1 MSFQWNMSLIFYKK
15 AFKDKKFTF
24 DSEWLRRNLNKMV
37 MILPFTQKLIIN
49 SGN

>member
-1 MSFQWNMSLIFYKK
+1 MSLIFYKK

-37 MILPFTQKLIIN
+37 MIIDLAFYTKIDN
-49 SGN
+49 

>member
-1 MSFQWNMSLIFYKK
+1 MSFQWNVSLIFYKK

-37 MILPFTQKLIIN
+37 MIIDLAFYTKIDN
-49 SGN
+49 